1 MWGVKLGAVFYGFGA
16 CFMALLA
23 VFLLC
28 GCYRAMFGMSKYTG
42 FLGPG
47 LFIQF
52 IYACFVTM
60 SESGAVCGGYYLKG
74 TPSKEDAAKY
84 ALNAYGVLHTLA
96 KIQLSIIAGI
106 FGLFCFC
113 VILSVII

>member
-1 MWGVKLGAVFYGFGA
+1 
-16 CFMALLA
+16 MALLT

-84 ALNAYGVLHTLA
+84 ALNAYGILHTLA
-96 KIQLSIIAGI
+96 KIQLSMIAGW
-106 FGLFCFC
+106 FGLFCC
-113 VILSVII
+113 VISCAILSAIFRGVR